1 MCNFSA
7 PNSPEA
13 TYLLQSKREI
23 CETGLWVQDICEC
36 RVALNL
42 PLAFLPWIPF
52 SLFSGDSAPARLS
65 SWLFLLHATHN
76 SYVQALALAVPLPTT
91 PFPPGVCLHRLLPQL
106 PQIFAQGHM
115 GKLPLDILCKFQPS
129 LASPVQ
135 TASCITLWRPFPA
148 ACKLHK
154 GKVGMFCFLFG
165 LVWFPVIFPMP
176 RKVPA
181 KSRRWINTD
190 WINEWMNEYM
200 RRASNSFL

>member
-1 MCNFSA
+1 MS
-7 PNSPEA
+7 
-13 TYLLQSKREI
+13 
-23 CETGLWVQDICEC
+23 TGYLWVQGCTQS
-36 RVALNL
+36 ALGFLTLN
-42 PLAFLPWIPF
+42 PLFTLLWW
-52 SLFSGDSAPARLS
+52 LCS
-65 SWLFLLHATHN
+65 SQAELLAVSPTRHAY

-106 PQIFAQGHM
+106 PQVFAQGHM

-154 GKVGMFCFLFG
+154 GKLGMFWFLFG

-181 KSRRWINTD
+181 KSRPWINTD